1 MENMTPSSKNYR
13 SELVIAW
20 ASLTAEARSLVESL
34 SERCADGLAME
45 LHRLAT
51 AGTDRNYRFGRCR
64 GFIEAAGQRDE
75 LTYQQASDLLDYC
88 SRIDLNRRAMER
100 QSK

>member
-1 MENMTPSSKNYR
+1 MENITHSSENYR

-20 ASLTAEARSLVESL
+20 ASLTAEARPLVEGL
-34 SERCADGLAME
+34 PERCADGLAME

-51 AGTDRNYRFGRCR
+51 AGTDRNYRFGRCQ
-64 GFIEAAGQRDE
+64 GFIEAAAQRNE

-88 SRIDLNRRAMER
+88 SRIDMDRRAMER